1 MEQQSTKQHDFKG
14 FHYRIGAHEV
24 TKVVVPLAAVIAQ
37 DAEVRAGMEQQ
48 ENAQEGTKQCHKDFL
63 ADGVNFWEVHT
74 EDNLSAKVLIF
85 SADWTIDK
93 RNAYLCGIN
102 LKYTTNLIA

>member
-1 MEQQSTKQHDFKG
+1 MEQQSTKKHDFKG
-14 FHYRIGAHEV
+14 FHDIIGAHEV
-24 TKVVVPLAAVIAQ
+24 TEVVVPLAAVIAQ
-37 DAEVRAGMEQQ
+37 NTKVSGSVKQQ
-48 ENAQEGTKQCHKDFL
+48 ENTQEGTEQCHKDFL

-102 LKYTTNLIA
+102 LKYTTDLIA